1 MKVVGR
7 GWLPQRIPQ
16 RRYSRIDSS
25 HTRPFPL
32 PALFRLSLDPYQTLL
47 EPLSPH
53 PQGCVDG
60 RGGGLL
66 HAAEACGGTALYLAL
81 RSTKIVAI
89 RGRRIAVCQSPY
101 LDCHGEEVSKW
112 ALMIITAFG
121 TAAAVNL
128 IP

>member
-1 MKVVGR
+1 MGR
-7 GWLPQRIPQ
+7 LPQRITQ
-16 RRYSRIDSS
+16 SVYLHNRL
-25 HTRPFPL
+25 FP
-32 PALFRLSLDPYQTLL
+32 ASFLSPKPYQTLSTK
-47 EPLSPH
+47 PLLPH

-101 LDCHGEEVSKW
+101 LDCHGEEVREW
-112 ALMIITAFG
+112 ADHGMAM
-121 TAAAVNL
+121 A
-128 IP
+128 